1 MDSLLAVMASAVVWH
16 LGLVLLQRSRC
27 REPAGPPLVRF
38 LSFAELDLLQTLRDE
53 LKHLFGLS
61 REPRHEQKLREVDR
75 RLEELGGKSAE
86 RANV

>member
-1 MDSLLAVMASAVVWH
+1 MDSLLAVMVSAVVWH
-16 LGLVLLQRSRC
+16 LGLVLLQRFRR
-27 REPAGPPLVRF
+27 RELVGPPLVRL

-53 LKHLFGLS
+53 LGHLFSLS
-61 REPRHEQKLREVDR
+61 REPRDEQKLREVDR